1 MQFLTFASIMAAT
14 ASLASA
20 ATMDARA
27 LPKANEYK
35 SGDCSGDLNFGHHS
49 GFLFEVT
56 MDDTSNSVYL
66 SGQWDAFEEKSS
78 DGGTCT
84 GLWLGDIGQ
93 GGGCKNLNDDFDGK
107 KISGARVRCL
117 RRR

>member
-1 MQFLTFASIMAAT
+1 MQFLTFTSIIAVMAR
-14 ASLASA
+14 LASG
-20 ATMDARA
+20 ATIDARA

-56 MDDTSNSVYL
+56 MDDTTNSVFL
-66 SGQWDAFEEKSS
+66 SGQWDAFEGKSG

-84 GLWLGDIGQ
+84 GLWLGDIGK

-107 KISGARVRCL
+107 RKAGARVRCV